1 MKGKLLV
8 LDTNHLRCLARHEA
22 ATLPLLRRLKEY
34 EGAVVSTI
42 ITAEEHLR
50 GWLARIR
57 STTDVAQQIPSYE
70 ALRDTMEFYRAWVLL
85 PWDREAAELFKSLRR
100 QGVRIGSMDLKIA
113 CITIAHDAT
122 LLTRNTVDFAQVPG
136 LRFENWL
143 D

>member
-34 EGAVVSTI
+34 EGAAVSTI
-42 ITAEEHLR
+42 VTAEEHLR

-57 STTDVAQQIPSYE
+57 STPEVAQQIPFYE

-85 PWDREAAELFKSLRR
+85 PWDREAADLFQRLRR